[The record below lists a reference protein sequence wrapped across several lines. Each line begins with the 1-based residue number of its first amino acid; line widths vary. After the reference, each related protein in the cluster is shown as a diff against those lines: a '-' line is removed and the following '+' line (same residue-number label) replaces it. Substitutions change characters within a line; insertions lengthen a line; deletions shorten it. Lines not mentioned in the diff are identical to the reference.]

1 MTKGFKTSLLEKVP
15 VLILL
20 GILAGAIGGLGI
32 GVIQMKTS
40 SSSTAVK

>member
-1 MTKGFKTSLLEKVP
+1 MAKAFKTSLLEKLP

-20 GILAGAIGGLGI
+20 GILAGAIGGLGV

-40 SSSTAVK
+40 SPSSIGR